1 MKMVEV
7 RFGGN
12 EEKEPGTLFGFKG
25 RQRHR
30 ALVSSPPYEPI

>member
-25 RQRHR
+25 RHR
-30 ALVSSPPYEPI
+30 ALVSSHPYERI